1 MESRD
6 LILLFFI
13 IYSIITSLIFIYI
26 WDKTR
31 RISESKSEYIDELLY
46 EIGKLRVDKKRKK
59 WYLILEE
66 DLWKSY

>member
-1 MESRD
+1 MEGRD

-31 RISESKSEYIDELLY
+31 RISEEKTKYIDELLY

-59 WYLILEE
+59 
-66 DLWKSY
+66 

>member
-1 MESRD
+1 MEGRD

-59 WYLILEE
+59 
-66 DLWKSY
+66 